1 MSLPVT
7 DGDSS
12 THLVGVGIHVP
23 QWVAVHGGP
32 PVQATAQHAMLLQQ
46 HTKQLPESG
55 TVQVMHRHLHQH
67 PSSGPAA
74 LLLPHKLAAPALHN
88 IGLCASPW
96 LWLRDTGCLLRPCR

>member
-1 MSLPVT
+1 
-7 DGDSS
+7 
-12 THLVGVGIHVP
+12 
-23 QWVAVHGGP
+23 
-32 PVQATAQHAMLLQQ
+32 
-46 HTKQLPESG
+46 
-55 TVQVMHRHLHQH
+55 VQVMHRHLHQH